1 MLVWSCG
8 LAARQKENTR
18 ILPEVKSLP
27 RDSRSVL
34 DSCRNYFCSFG
45 LVARFLLHL
54 ASSCGL
60 LVILFFADTHPQT
73 RSSFGLAERF
83 LWQSCQF
90 LWSCGKILVTSCQ
103 CLWSSGNS
111 VYCWYPPP
119 YKKFFW
125 SCRKILVAILSVL
138 VVLRQDSC
146 GNLVSSCGLAAR
158 FLLPLASSFGL
169 LVI

>member
-1 MLVWSCG
+1 MLVWSCC

-34 DSCRNYFCSFG
+34 DSCGNYFCSFG

-60 LVILFFADTHPQT
+60 LVILFFADTHHQT

-83 LWQSCQF
+83 LWQSCQYLLSSGNSVYCWFPPPPHTRSSFGLAARFLWQSCQF
-90 LWSCGKILVTSCQ
+90 LWSCGKILV
-103 CLWSSGNS
+103 
-111 VYCWYPPP
+111 V
-119 YKKFFW
+119 
-125 SCRKILVAILSVL
+125 ILSVL

-146 GNLVSSCGLAAR
+146 Y
-158 FLLPLASSFGL
+158 LLPVL
-169 LVI
+169 LVFW